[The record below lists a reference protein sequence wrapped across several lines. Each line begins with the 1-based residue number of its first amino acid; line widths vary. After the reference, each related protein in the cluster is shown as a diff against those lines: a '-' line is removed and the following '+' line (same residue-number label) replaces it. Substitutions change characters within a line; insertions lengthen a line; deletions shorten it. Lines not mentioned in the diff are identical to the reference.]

1 MPKFSIIMPAYNV
14 ADYIEKSIT
23 SVQEQTFKDYELIVI
38 EDCSTDNGKTID
50 TIKKFDKIKL
60 VQNKINLGL
69 GGARNEG
76 MKVAKG
82 EYIIFLDSDD
92 MLHDNKVLQNINDT
106 IANKKLDIVYMGFN
120 FVGNRNLTIIPNAEN
135 CKREYKLGKD
145 KYTNA
150 WSKCWRREFI
160 LENDIW
166 FPTNV
171 IYEDVPFVF
180 QAISLAKSYGIAPF
194 IAHTYT
200 SGRPNSNASKNQF
213 KQGRDTVTC
222 IENLSNLVDKINS
235 KDVDLLK
242 MRIAEQKER
251 LIVRINRVLDDVFI
265 NK

>member
-14 ADYIEKSIT
+14 ADYIGNSII
-23 SVQEQTFKDYELIVI
+23 SVQDQTFKDYELIVV
-38 EDCSTDNGKTID
+38 EDCSTDNGKTLN
-50 TIKKFDKIKL
+50 TIKKFNSIKL

-76 MKVAKG
+76 IKVAQG

-92 MLHDNKVLQNINDT
+92 ILYNNQVLANINNI
-106 IANKKLDIVYMGFN
+106 IANRKIDIVYMGFK
-120 FVGNRNLTIIPNAEN
+120 FVGNRDITIIPNEEN
-135 CKREYKLGKD
+135 CKKEYKLGKD

-150 WSKCWRREFI
+150 WSKCLRREFI

-180 QAISLAKSYGIAPF
+180 RVISLAKSYEIAPF
-194 IAHTYT
+194 ITHVYT
-200 SGRPNSNASKNQF
+200 SGRSNSNASKNQF

-222 IENLSNLVDKINS
+222 IENLSNLVDKIDP
-235 KDVDLLK
+235 KDIDLLK

-251 LIVRINRVLDDVFI
+251 LIVRIDRVLDDMFI
-265 NK
+265 S